1 MMSKPLFDS
10 DLFYTA
16 LDAARA
22 ARGLSWRDVAKESGV
37 SASSLTRIGQGKRPD
52 VDSLTALCAW
62 SGLNAG
68 DFMELAGQ
76 PRPEPLALISTHLRG
91 DPNLSPDA
99 ADFIDDLVRTSYE
112 RLRSRP

>member
-1 MMSKPLFDS
+1 MPKPLFDS
-10 DLFYTA
+10 DRFYSA

-22 ARGLSWRDVAKESGV
+22 ARDLSWRDVARESGV

-62 SGLNAG
+62 SGLDAR
-68 DFMELAGQ
+68 DFMELGGQ
-76 PRPEPLALISTHLRG
+76 PQPEPLSLISTYLRG

-99 ADFIDDLVRTSYE
+99 AELIDDLVRTSYD
-112 RLRSRP
+112 RLRNRP

>member
-1 MMSKPLFDS
+1 MARTLFDS
-10 DLFYTA
+10 DRLYSA

-52 VDSLTALCAW
+52 VDSLAALCAW
-62 SGLNAG
+62 SGLDAR
-68 DFMELAGQ
+68 DFMELEGQ
-76 PRPEPLALISTHLRG
+76 QRAEPLALISTYLRG

-99 ADFIDDLVRTSYE
+99 AEFIDDLVRTSYQ
-112 RLRSRP
+112 RLRKRP

>member
-1 MMSKPLFDS
+1 MSKPLFDS
-10 DLFYTA
+10 ARFYSA

-22 ARGLSWRDVAKESGV
+22 ARGLSWRDVARESGV

-62 SGLNAG
+62 SGLDAN
-68 DFMELAGQ
+68 DFMELGGQ
-76 PRPEPLALISTHLRG
+76 QPEPLALISTYLRG

-99 ADFIDDLVRTSYE
+99 AEFIDDLVRTSYE
-112 RLRSRP
+112 RLRNRP